1 MVRKITWTP
10 NARKSRLEIFRYWD
24 NRNKSKLYSQK
35 LNSKYRKALQK
46 VAKIPE
52 IGIET
57 NNNNVRLTLVSHF
70 EVIYLISETE
80 IKVLDIWDTRQ
91 NPENHPLK

>member
-10 NARKSRLEIFRYWD
+10 SARQSRLGIFIYWN

-35 LNSKYRKALQK
+35 LNAEYKKALQK
-46 VAKIPE
+46 VSKIPE

-57 NNNNVRLTLVSHF
+57 NNKNVRLILVTHF
-70 EVIYLISETE
+70 EIIYLISETE

-91 NPENHPLK
+91 NPENHPIK